1 MGKLV
6 ISTNAS
12 LDGVVQDPDGQ
23 EGFRLGGWFATSAGK
38 DLEVWRKG
46 MFEETLSIQ
55 ALLLGRRTEEWF
67 GTRWTERT
75 DDWANAL
82 NALPK
87 YVISATLDEPRW
99 TNTTILRGDAVKE
112 AAKLKHEIDGT
123 IVVYASYQLGR
134 ALLDAGLVDEVRL
147 YVFPIVLGE
156 GERFF
161 GETSTEKPL
170 RLVGTNTVGA
180 GLVYLRYEVLGQV

>member
-6 ISTNAS
+6 ISTNAT

-23 EGFRLGGWFATSAGK
+23 EGFRSGGWFASSAGK
-38 DLEVWRKG
+38 DLEVWRAG

-55 ALLLGRRTEEWF
+55 ALLLGRKTEEWF
-67 GTRWTERT
+67 GSRWTERT
-75 DDWANAL
+75 DPWAKAL

-112 AAKLKHEIDGT
+112 AAKLKQDSDGT

-134 ALLDAGLVDEVRL
+134 RLLAAGLVDEVRL
-147 YVFPIVLGE
+147 YLFPVVLGE
-156 GERFF
+156 GERFLD
-161 GETSTEKPL
+161 GTGVRQPL
-170 RLVGTNTVGA
+170 RLVKADTIGE
-180 GLVYLRYEVLGQV
+180 GLVHLRYDVLGQG

>member
-23 EGFRLGGWFATSAGK
+23 EGFRMGGWFATSAGK
-38 DLEVWRKG
+38 DLEVWREG

-87 YVISATLDEPRW
+87 YVVSGTLDEPRW
-99 TNTTILRGDAVKE
+99 TNSTILRGDPVKE
-112 AAKLKHEIDGT
+112 VAKLKQEIDGT
-123 IVVYASYQLGR
+123 IVMYASYQLGR

-147 YVFPIVLGE
+147 YVFPVVLGE
-156 GERFF
+156 GERFLS
-161 GETSTEKPL
+161 GTGVQRPL
-170 RLVGTNTVGA
+170 RLVKADTVGES
-180 GLVYLRYEVLGQV
+180 LVYLRYDARGQG

>member
-23 EGFRLGGWFATSAGK
+23 EGSRLGGWFATSAGK

-87 YVISATLDEPRW
+87 YVISGTLDEPRW

-112 AAKLKHEIDGT
+112 AATLKQEIDGT
-123 IVVYASYQLGR
+123 IVVYASYQLSS

-147 YVFPIVLGE
+147 YVFPVVLGE
-156 GERFF
+156 GERFL
-161 GETSTEKPL
+161 GAAGTQTSL
-170 RLVGTNTVGA
+170 RLMETRAVGDS
-180 GLVYLRYEVLGQV
+180 LVYLRYAVTGRD

>member
-23 EGFRLGGWFATSAGK
+23 EGFRMGGWFATSAGK
-38 DLEVWRKG
+38 DLEVWREG

-87 YVISATLDEPRW
+87 YVVSGTLDEPRW
-99 TNTTILRGDAVKE
+99 TNSTILRGDPVKE
-112 AAKLKHEIDGT
+112 VAKLKQEIDGT
-123 IVVYASYQLGR
+123 IVMYASYQLGR

-147 YVFPIVLGE
+147 YVFPVVLGE
-156 GERFF
+156 GERFLS
-161 GETSTEKPL
+161 GTGVQRPL
-170 RLVGTNTVGA
+170 RLVKADTVGES
-180 GLVYLRYEVLGQV
+180 LVYLRYDALGQG

>member
-6 ISTNAS
+6 ISTNMT

-23 EGFRLGGWFATSAGK
+23 EGFRLGGWFAKSAGK
-38 DLEVWRKG
+38 DLEMWRKG
-46 MFEETLSIQ
+46 MFEQTLSIQ

-67 GTRWTERT
+67 GSRWTERT

-112 AAKLKHEIDGT
+112 AAKLKQDIDGT
-123 IVVYASYQLGR
+123 IVIYASYQLGR
-134 ALLDAGLVDEVRL
+134 ALLDAGLVDEVQL
-147 YVFPIVLGE
+147 FVFPVVLGE
-156 GERFF
+156 GERLF
-161 GETSTEKPL
+161 GPSDAEHPL
-170 RLVGTNTVGA
+170 RLVKASTIGD
-180 GLVYLRYEVLGQV
+180 GLVHLHYDVAGQG

>member
-6 ISTNAS
+6 ISTNTT

-23 EGFRLGGWFATSAGK
+23 EGFSLGGWFASSAGK
-38 DLEVWRKG
+38 DLEVWREG

-67 GTRWTERT
+67 GSRWTERT
-75 DDWANAL
+75 DPWANAL

-112 AAKLKHEIDGT
+112 AAKLKQDIDGT
-123 IVVYASYQLGR
+123 IVSYASHQL
-134 ALLDAGLVDEVRL
+134 AHTLLDAGLVDEVRL
-147 YVFPIVLGE
+147 YVFPVVLGE
-156 GERFF
+156 GQRFLD
-161 GETSTEKPL
+161 GTGVQQPL
-170 RLVGTNTVGA
+170 RLIKADTVGD
-180 GLVYLRYEVLGQV
+180 GLVYLRYDVPGQG

>member
-23 EGFRLGGWFATSAGK
+23 EGFRLGGWFARSAGS

-75 DDWANAL
+75 DEWANAL

-112 AAKLKHEIDGT
+112 AARLKQEIDGT

-134 ALLDAGLVDEVRL
+134 TLLDAGLVDEVRL
-147 YVFPIVLGE
+147 YVFPVVLGE

-161 GETSTEKPL
+161 GGTSAEKSLRLIGTSTI
-170 RLVGTNTVGA
+170 GNA
-180 GLVYLRYEVLGQV
+180 LVYLRYEVLGEG

>member
-23 EGFRLGGWFATSAGK
+23 EGFRLGGWFASSAGK
-38 DLEVWRKG
+38 DLEVWRAG

-55 ALLLGRRTEEWF
+55 ALLLGRKTEEWF
-67 GTRWTERT
+67 GSRWTERT
-75 DDWANAL
+75 DPWANAL

-112 AAKLKHEIDGT
+112 AAKLKQDIDGT
-123 IVVYASYQLGR
+123 IVIYASYQLAR
-134 ALLDAGLVDEVRL
+134 TLLDAGLVDEVRL
-147 YVFPIVLGE
+147 YLFPVVLGE
-156 GERFF
+156 GERFLDGT
-161 GETSTEKPL
+161 GEQQPL
-170 RLVGTNTVGA
+170 RLIKADTVGE
-180 GLVYLRYEVLGQV
+180 GLVYLRYDALGQG

>member
-1 MGKLV
+1 
-6 ISTNAS
+6 
-12 LDGVVQDPDGQ
+12 VVQDPDGQ
-23 EGFRLGGWFATSAGK
+23 EGFRMGGWFATSAGK
-38 DLEVWRKG
+38 DLEVWREG

-87 YVISATLDEPRW
+87 YVVSGTLDEPRW
-99 TNTTILRGDAVKE
+99 TNSTILRGDPVKE
-112 AAKLKHEIDGT
+112 VAKLKQEIDGT
-123 IVVYASYQLGR
+123 IVMYASYQLGR

-147 YVFPIVLGE
+147 YVFPVVLGE
-156 GERFF
+156 GERFLS
-161 GETSTEKPL
+161 GTGVQRPL
-170 RLVGTNTVGA
+170 RLVKADTVGES
-180 GLVYLRYEVLGQV
+180 LVYLRYDARGQG